1 MFFNNQDI
9 FNILFEAI
17 PEGALIVNEKQTI
30 VAANFSAEKMFGYNK
45 GALANQN
52 LNILVPLKYQTN
64 QKIQFTNFL
73 RNGSIRKID
82 PELSLYG
89 ITKNNKRFPIEIGL
103 NRFNINN
110 KTFVMALIID
120 VTVRK
125 ETERKIDKFKS
136 QLEKTITERTA
147 ELKNTIRQLRDINLN
162 FRKEIK
168 KRIEVENKIKNTLNK
183 ERELNEL
190 KTKFLSLVSHEFK
203 TPLSGILTSS
213 MLLKKYQLK
222 KHQDKR
228 DKHIETITKK
238 VHHLN
243 NILNDFLSIERLD
256 SSNVNYKLTTFNLNK
271 IISEVVYN
279 ANMLLKSGQRINIS
293 PNIDDYVLYQDE
305 RILELILSNLLYN
318 AIKYSLEN
326 TTIDLEVY
334 QNDQNTIFK
343 LTDEGIGIPKK
354 DQKFIFNRYFRA
366 ENVLNTQGTGIGL
379 NIVKTHIENLGG
391 SISFT
396 SEENKGSVFIVEL
409 PIIRPS

>member
-136 QLEKTITERTA
+136 QLEETITDRTA
-147 ELKNTIRQLRDINLN
+147 ELKNTIRQLKDINLD

-168 KRIEVENKIKNTLNK
+168 KRIKAENKIKNTLNK

-222 KHQDKR
+222 KQQDKR
-228 DKHIETITKK
+228 NKHIETITKK

-334 QNDQNTIFK
+334 QNNQNTIFK

-396 SEENKGSVFIVEL
+396 SEENKGSVFTVEL